1 MTYLRYGN
9 GCRAYLSSMMDLNNN
24 ELIGYKLS
32 TSLEIEFVIDTVKT
46 AISKCSKEK
55 LKDLVIHSD

>member
-1 MTYLRYGN
+1 
-9 GCRAYLSSMMDLNNN
+9 MMDLNNN

-55 LKDLVIHSD
+55 LKDLVIHSN